1 MIPTKKSSEVLI
13 LFQYFFK
20 RRYSKIKIIDI
31 THPLIILKGIIPDKI
46 ITFKLV
52 NTSPRLNIMP
62 YKGSKT
68 K

>member
-1 MIPTKKSSEVLI
+1 MI
-13 LFQYFFK
+13 
-20 RRYSKIKIIDI
+20 DM
-31 THPLIILKGIIPDKI
+31 THPLIILKGIIPDKM

-52 NTSPRLNIMP
+52 NTSPRLNIIP